1 MSVSLQSSLDLYPF
15 PSRRFTNAMGRARS
29 FAMSVRRWIGLREN
43 TPGWSLWLGFAL
55 VVAWGVISLG
65 YAYERSLARVND
77 CFNQGFV
84 VVGRLDAIVG
94 ALDRLNVNQQA
105 FLSTGDDH
113 FLQDV
118 WESARS
124 LDNNIAWLDSF
135 AARNALPRAPLTGMS
150 RAIKQVLKLVGES
163 YDVRDMRGR
172 PAARAFFAARE
183 ATIAGAKSRADE
195 LTVEVTKGI
204 SDRIRT
210 ARGTNLL
217 LEAIR
222 WGLPIE
228 IAFGRAVAF
237 ANSARLSGR
246 AGTVRHVWTHS

>member
-55 VVAWGVISLG
+55 VVIWGVMSLG
-65 YAYERSLARVND
+65 HAYDRSLAKVND
-77 CFNQGFV
+77 SFNQGFV

-135 AARNALPRAPLTGMS
+135 AARNALPRAALTRMS
-150 RAIKQVLKLVGES
+150 RAIKQVLELVGES

-172 PAARAFFAARE
+172 PAARAFFAARD

-228 IAFGRAVAF
+228 IAFRRAVAC
-237 ANSARLSGR
+237 ANSAHLSGR